1 MVTSILIGGAKV
13 AVGIAILA
21 AVSEAI
27 IILAAKRSNDLSRK
41 AGALKG
47 RISYPPLCDGEY
59 EHADYYEVDGL
70 QICEF
75 SGAINPI

>member
-1 MVTSILIGGAKV
+1 MKPILYGLGGAVGLILSV
-13 AVGIAILA
+13 AAYEVFHILR
-21 AVSEAI
+21 I
-27 IILAAKRSNDLSRK
+27 KRSNDLYRK